1 MLYQVAIFWQGLFN
15 CWEFHDRRWGPA
27 SWSLYSILG
36 LCMVILFSDHFIL
49 CVNNR
54 AYCRQSHLWGRTAA
68 FWSTAQTHSMR
79 PTLSDKGSI
88 KVARICQHLLSRPV
102 TCYKSLSCFLRL
114 IRHTYSLGDLT
125 INSGI
130 CWGQGTTFTVSLISS
145 DNTGSNFKPHYFYPV
160 VLDLTVYWLSI
171 YLLQLVGCNR
181 LSVAIIIFCL
191 GLSSKIF

>member
-1 MLYQVAIFWQGLFN
+1 MRLDCCFLFH
-15 CWEFHDRRWGPA
+15 CKHTAWDQC
-27 SWSLYSILG
+27 SLI
-36 LCMVILFSDHFIL
+36 M
-49 CVNNR
+49 
-54 AYCRQSHLWGRTAA
+54 
-68 FWSTAQTHSMR
+68 
-79 PTLSDKGSI
+79 
-88 KVARICQHLLSRPV
+88 VARTSQHLLSRPI
-102 TCYKSLSCFLRL
+102 TCYNSLSCSLRL

-191 GLSSKIF
+191 GLSSKIFLNEIIYIFSDYSLEREKRKLWGLT